1 MNNWKHIKQVI
12 DIMKR
17 KVIIKSG
24 NMFTNEVDWDETIT
38 TVMDETGR
46 EEDVVVFIADTG
58 VYIRQF
64 NEKNNNYDLIS
75 MNHKMFSEMIQAMKH
90 EEGFFRTEIKRV

>member
-1 MNNWKHIKQVI
+1 
-12 DIMKR
+12 MKR

>member
-1 MNNWKHIKQVI
+1 
-12 DIMKR
+12 MKS

>member
-1 MNNWKHIKQVI
+1 MN
-12 DIMKR
+12 R

-46 EEDVVVFIADTG
+46 EEDVIVFIADTG

>member
-1 MNNWKHIKQVI
+1 MN
-12 DIMKR
+12 R

-75 MNHKMFSEMIQAMKH
+75 MNHKMFSEMIQVMKH

>member
-1 MNNWKHIKQVI
+1 MN
-12 DIMKR
+12 R

-46 EEDVVVFIADTG
+46 EEDFLSRIQG
-58 VYIRQF
+58 KRRQAGCHQRGSPD
-64 NEKNNNYDLIS
+64 KVSRCAAKVDLIES
-75 MNHKMFSEMIQAMKH
+75 
-90 EEGFFRTEIKRV
+90 T

>member
-1 MNNWKHIKQVI
+1 MN
-12 DIMKR
+12 R